1 MAHFQFKT
9 EEFSDREYSI
19 APSVS
24 EVLMGNYRTQP
35 AHPTV
40 PSGKHECRDYDLH
53 RTWGDKFSNPS
64 NADCQIAD

>member
-24 EVLMGNYRTQP
+24 EVLMGNYRTD
-35 AHPTV
+35 H
-40 PSGKHECRDYDLH
+40 DLH
-53 RTWGDKFSNPS
+53 RIWGDKFSNPS